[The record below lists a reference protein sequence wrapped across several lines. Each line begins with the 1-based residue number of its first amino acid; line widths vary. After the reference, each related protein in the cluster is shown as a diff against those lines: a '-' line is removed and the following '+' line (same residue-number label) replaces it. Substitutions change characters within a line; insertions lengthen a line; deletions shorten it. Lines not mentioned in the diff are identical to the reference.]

1 MIEAEGH
8 WLTQGRHLVT
18 DTGKTFT
25 DRHMKTLAD
34 TGKTLSDRHRED
46 IQWQTQEDSQW
57 QTREDTE
64 KHGQEF
70 SAYVILPF
78 DSISQFCLCDAI
90 LIQCTTMLY
99 CQPRATTAS
108 RSFAIGMNAVIKFVT
123 PFTSALSDLCLRVA
137 AGQCWSLPAGSHG
150 GRDQR
155 NDYSAA

>member
-1 MIEAEGH
+1 M
-8 WLTQGRHLVT
+8 
-18 DTGKTFT
+18 
-25 DRHMKTLAD
+25 
-34 TGKTLSDRHRED
+34 SDRHRED
-46 IQWQTQEDSQW
+46 IQWQTQGRHFSDRHREDIQWQTQEDSQWQTQEDSQW

>member
-1 MIEAEGH
+1 M
-8 WLTQGRHLVT
+8 
-18 DTGKTFT
+18 
-25 DRHMKTLAD
+25 AD

-46 IQWQTQEDSQW
+46 IQWQTQGRHFSDRHREDIQWQTQEDSQWQTQEDSQW